1 MKVFILL
8 FGLLAALLGFLG
20 STVALGLQLQAVV
33 AGTRNGIDTLVFA
46 ALGLSVLGLYGATL
60 ALRHPRLCSTVLA
73 TAAVGGLLSLA
84 WFYVI
89 PALLFSIASTLS
101 FLWRNE
107 AAPSLRNS

>member
-20 STVALGLQLQAVV
+20 SAVALGLQLQAVV
-33 AGTRNGIDTLVFA
+33 AGTRDNVDGLVFI
-46 ALGLSVLGLYGATL
+46 ALALSALGLYGATL
-60 ALRHPRLCSTVLA
+60 ALRHPRLCSTVMA

-89 PALLFSIASTLS
+89 PALLFSVASTLS

-107 AAPSLRNS
+107 AAPSLRNG

>member
-1 MKVFILL
+1 MNVFILL

-20 STVALGLQLQAVV
+20 SVLVLGLQLQGVLTGSRDA
-33 AGTRNGIDTLVFA
+33 IDPLVFV
-46 ALGLSVLGLYGATL
+46 ALAVSALGLYGATL
-60 ALRHPRLCSTVLA
+60 ALRHPRLCSTVMA
-73 TAAVGGLLSLA
+73 AAAVGGLLSLA

-107 AAPSLRNS
+107 TAPRLTNG

>member
-8 FGLLAALLGFLG
+8 FGLLAALLGFLA
-20 STVALGLQLQAVV
+20 SLIALGLQLQDV
-33 AGTRNGIDTLVFA
+33 ASGTRNGIDTLVFV
-46 ALGLSVLGLYGATL
+46 ALGLSALGLYGATL
-60 ALRHPRLCSTVLA
+60 AIRHPRLSSTVMA
-73 TAAVGGLLSLA
+73 AAAVCGVLSVA
-84 WFYVI
+84 WLYVI